1 MDYEKNPILS
11 NTTERDMDLLFVEEL
26 RCSDDFVDWFIN
38 SISEDIPSLKVIR
51 IREKEV
57 FHSVSSTGKSY
68 GESDIVL
75 IQKCHTNN
83 GDKII
88 KIHIEDKIDA
98 QFQEDQPQ
106 RYQLRIQEEVE
117 KGECDE
123 AYCILIAPN
132 EYLESKTDSNLFDST
147 ISYEGVI
154 EFLDSRK
161 NKVSDELATRLS
173 HKIDL
178 LNQSIYKYRRGYCLE
193 VNEEVTNFWNNYYLV
208 TKEKYSNLK
217 MRNPGNK
224 PIGSTFVHFVDAIN
238 STLPLPKCAIQ
249 HKLGHARVDL
259 EFSSWTKHWDAI
271 EYEMSNLLED
281 DMELRKAAKSMAVSI
296 SVPMINV
303 LLPLEEQKDA
313 VLAGLNSACCLQD
326 WYNQNICAL
335 KEIANKLSI

>member
-11 NTTERDMDLLFVEEL
+11 TTTERDMDLLFVEEF
-26 RCSDDFVDWFIN
+26 RCSDDFVDWFLLSVSHEIA
-38 SISEDIPSLKVIR
+38 SLKNLTVIS
-51 IREKEV
+51 KEV
-57 FHSVSSTGKSY
+57 FHSVSRTGKAS
-68 GESDIVL
+68 GESDIEVSL
-75 IQKCHTNN
+75 KC
-83 GDKII
+83 KKKFI
-88 KIHIEDKIDA
+88 KLFIEDKIDA
-98 QFQEDQPQ
+98 QFQENQSQ
-106 RYQLRIQEEVE
+106 RYQLRTKEEVRS
-117 KGECDE
+117 GECDE

-132 EYLESKTDSNLFDST
+132 EYLESNTDSHLFDST

-154 EFLDSRK
+154 EFLDSRN
-161 NKVSDELATRLS
+161 NKVSDELALRLS

-193 VNEEVTNFWNNYYLV
+193 ANEKVTNFWNNYYLV
-208 TKEKYSNLK
+208 AKEKYSNLK

-259 EFSSWTKHWDAI
+259 EFFGWTKHWDAI
-271 EYEMSNLLED
+271 EHDMSNLLKD
-281 DMELRKAAKSMAVSI
+281 DMELRKAARSMAVSI

-303 LLPLEEQKDA
+303 LLPFKEQEDA
-313 VLAGLNSACCLQD
+313 ALDGLDNACRLLG
-326 WYNQNICAL
+326 WYNQNIGAL